1 MPAALWF
8 AIGAA
13 ILCAITSVYLGNEKI
28 ILLQGLHKRP
38 FYLCRLC
45 LCRMKSMKE
54 HRMEDINGS
63 VPTPP
68 PNPKSAPTVLSGSWP
83 FW

>member
-13 ILCAITSVYLGNEKI
+13 IPLRHNVSLFGNEKI

-38 FYLCRLC
+38 FICAAYA
-45 LCRMKSMKE
+45 
-54 HRMEDINGS
+54 
-63 VPTPP
+63 
-68 PNPKSAPTVLSGSWP
+68 SAA
-83 FW
+83 